1 MYICVYVNVYMYIY
15 IYTYIYVT
23 HIKVYKKYLFPQLQ
37 PDSRAFVRTH
47 RDLIRAQKILEY
59 V

>member
-1 MYICVYVNVYMYIY
+1 LKSV
-15 IYTYIYVT
+15 
-23 HIKVYKKYLFPQLQ
+23 
-37 PDSRAFVRTH
+37 SRAFVRTH